1 MASHSEPLIGEV
13 AWNGLIQQ
21 MGSAAVE
28 LSDEQPLIGAS
39 SRSIARCER

>member
-1 MASHSEPLIGEV
+1 MASHSEPLIREV

-28 LSDEQPLIGAS
+28 LLAKHHFTEADLGG
-39 SRSIARCER
+39 IAT